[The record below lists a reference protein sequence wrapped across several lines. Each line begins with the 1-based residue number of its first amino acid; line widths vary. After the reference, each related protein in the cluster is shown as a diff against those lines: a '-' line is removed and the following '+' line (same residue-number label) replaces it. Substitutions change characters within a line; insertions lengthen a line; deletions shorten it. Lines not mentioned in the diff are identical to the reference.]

1 MSKLQW
7 LRYSALTE
15 GVSWLVLLFFAMPM
29 KYIWGEP
36 SFVRAVGMTHG
47 VLFITLVVLLLQTF
61 MEERIDKKELL
72 TIFFAS
78 FLPFGT
84 FFTDKSLRK
93 FISQEESS
101 KVKVVTEQ
109 A

>member
-15 GVSWLVLLFFAMPM
+15 GVSWLTLLFIAMPL
-29 KYIWGEP
+29 KYVWGDP
-36 SFVRAVGMTHG
+36 SYVRVVGMAHG
-47 VLFITLVVLLLQTF
+47 VLFILLVTLLLQTF
-61 MEERIDKKELL
+61 MEARIDKKEAL
-72 TIFFAS
+72 TIFIAS

-93 FISQEESS
+93 VIAEEEAL
-101 KVKVVTEQ
+101 KVT

>member
-15 GVSWLVLLFFAMPM
+15 GLSWLTLLFFAMPM
-29 KYIWGEP
+29 KYIWGDP
-36 SFVRAVGMTHG
+36 SFVRVVGMAHG
-47 VLFITLVVLLLQTF
+47 VLFIALVVLLLQTF
-61 MEERIDKKELL
+61 MEDRIDKKEAL
-72 TIFFAS
+72 TIFIAS

-93 FISQEESS
+93 FIDKEEAAI
-101 KVKVVTEQ
+101 KVNAE
-109 A
+109 

>member
-29 KYIWGEP
+29 KYIWHDP
-36 SFVRAVGMTHG
+36 SFVRVVGMTHG
-47 VLFITLVVLLLQTF
+47 LLFITLVVLLLQTF
-61 MEERIDKKELL
+61 MQENIDKKEAL
-72 TIFFAS
+72 TIFLAS

-84 FFTDKSLRK
+84 FFTDRSLRE
-93 FISQEESS
+93 IIAQEESVVL
-101 KVKVVTEQ
+101 KVNEE
-109 A
+109 

>member
-29 KYIWGEP
+29 KYIWGDP
-36 SFVRAVGMTHG
+36 SFVKVVGMAHG
-47 VLFITLVVLLLQTF
+47 VLFILLVTLLLQTF
-61 MEERIDKKELL
+61 MQERIDKREAL
-72 TIFFAS
+72 TIFIAS

-84 FFTDKSLRK
+84 FFTDKSLRET
-93 FISQEESS
+93 IVQEESINIP
-101 KVKVVTEQ
+101 VK
-109 A
+109 

>member
-1 MSKLQW
+1 MSKIQW

-15 GVSWLVLLFFAMPM
+15 GVSWLVLLFIAMPL
-29 KYIWGEP
+29 KYVWGDP

-47 VLFITLVVLLLQTF
+47 VLFILLITLLLQTF
-61 MEERIDKKELL
+61 MEERIDKKEAI
-72 TIFFAS
+72 TIFIAS

-84 FFTDKSLRK
+84 FFTDKSLREV
-93 FISQEESS
+93 IAEEEA
-101 KVKVVTEQ
+101 VKVT

>member
-1 MSKLQW
+1 MSKIQW

-15 GVSWLVLLFFAMPM
+15 GVSWLVLLFIAMPL
-29 KYIWGEP
+29 KYVWGDP

-47 VLFITLVVLLLQTF
+47 VLFILLITLLLQTF
-61 MEERIDKKELL
+61 MEKRIDKKEAL
-72 TIFFAS
+72 TIFIAS

-84 FFTDKSLRK
+84 FFTDKSLREVIAK
-93 FISQEESS
+93 EEEA
-101 KVKVVTEQ
+101 VKVT